1 MPSSSQR
8 SYSRFIPSEEVG
20 LVTQWKF
27 GAVDGSE
34 PVEPEP
40 EVLPEPEP
48 LPPDPAEVEAA
59 QLALVQQACDA
70 AFSQGLA
77 QGQADTALEWQQ
89 RMDDYV
95 SGQALEMSQSI
106 ANVVQSLQESLAA
119 MQQRMAQDVLAL
131 ACDIAREVVRREL
144 SVSPDVL
151 EPVVREAVGMLV
163 AEGRPAMVRL
173 NPADMGAVEQ
183 PLRDEMG
190 AGIQWVADAAVPAG
204 GCLVESGG
212 TVVDGSVDKRWER
225 AIASLGLESPWQE
238 RGDER

>member
-1 MPSSSQR
+1 MMPSSNQR

-20 LVTQWKF
+20 EFTQWKF

-40 EVLPEPEP
+40 EVLPEPV
-48 LPPDPAEVEAA
+48 PDPAEQEAA
-59 QLALVQQACDA
+59 QLALVEQACDA
-70 AFSQGLA
+70 AFA
-77 QGQADTALEWQQ
+77 QGQAQGQSDTTLAWQQ

-95 SGQALEMSQSI
+95 AVQAQEMSQSI
-106 ANVVQSLQESLAA
+106 ASVVQSLQDSLAA
-119 MQQRMAQDVLAL
+119 MQQRMAQDVLLL

-163 AEGRPAMVRL
+163 AEGRPALVRL

-238 RGDER
+238 SGDDR

>member
-1 MPSSSQR
+1 MMPSSNQR

-20 LVTQWKF
+20 EFTQWKF
-27 GAVDGSE
+27 GAVDGSQL
-34 PVEPEP
+34 VEPEP
-40 EVLPEPEP
+40 EVLPEP
-48 LPPDPAEVEAA
+48 LPDPAELEAA
-59 QLALVQQACDA
+59 QLALIEQACDA

-77 QGQADTALEWQQ
+77 QGQADTTLEWQQ

-95 SGQALEMSQSI
+95 AGQAQEMSQSI

-119 MQQRMAQDVLAL
+119 MQQRMAQDVLLL

-163 AEGRPAMVRL
+163 SEGRPALVRL

-212 TVVDGSVDKRWER
+212 TVVDGSVEKRWER

-238 RGDER
+238 SGDDR

>member
-1 MPSSSQR
+1 MMPSSSPR

-20 LVTQWKF
+20 EFTQWKF

-40 EVLPEPEP
+40 EVLPDPA
-48 LPPDPAEVEAA
+48 PDPAELEAA
-59 QLALVQQACDA
+59 QLALIEQACDA
-70 AFSQGLA
+70 AFA
-77 QGQADTALEWQQ
+77 QGQAQGQSDTTLAWQQ

-95 SGQALEMSQSI
+95 AHQAQEMSQSI

-119 MQQRMAQDVLAL
+119 MQQRMAQDVLLL

-163 AEGRPAMVRL
+163 AEGRPALVRL

-238 RGDER
+238 SGDDR

>member
-1 MPSSSQR
+1 MPSSNSQR

-48 LPPDPAEVEAA
+48 LPDPAEVEAA

-70 AFSQGLA
+70 AFAQGLA

-95 SGQALEMSQSI
+95 SGQALEMSHSI
-106 ANVVQSLQESLAA
+106 ASVVQSLQESLAA

-144 SVSPDVL
+144 SVGPDVL
-151 EPVVREAVGMLV
+151 EPVVREAVGMLL
-163 AEGRPAMVRL
+163 AEGRLAMVRL
-173 NPADMGAVEQ
+173 NPSDMGAVEQ

-190 AGIQWVADAAVPAG
+190 ASIQWVADAAVPTG

-212 TVVDGSVDKRWER
+212 TVVDGSVAKRWER

-238 RGDER
+238 SGDER